1 MDGIHEGKS
10 GTGRERGEKIH
21 FPKRLAFVFDLTC
34 HWTSMDLA
42 QRQAIYYY
50 LHVGAHQSRRRG
62 ELEGSISYRISD
74 RIYRPTL

>member
-50 LHVGAHQSRRRG
+50 LGAHQST
-62 ELEGSISYRISD
+62 S
-74 RIYRPTL
+74 

>member
-50 LHVGAHQSRRRG
+50 LGAHQSRRRG